1 MDFLSDE
8 DARDLLDIFD
18 EPSQVG
24 SMSEYFNF
32 FNSSSIIQEDENDD
46 PIADDDE
53 DDLINEFDVVANEDL
68 GDSGQTHPDWLEI
81 TSNMKSGDHYRER
94 ILHFLKWKKNTS
106 DPQIPLLESVN
117 NYFKYYHAQTKVVDL
132 ETVNQ
137 LLQSAHD
144 NI

>member
-8 DARDLLDIFD
+8 DARDLLDILD

-32 FNSSSIIQEDENDD
+32 INPSSIILEDEDDD

-68 GDSGQTHPDWLEI
+68 EDSGQTHPDWLEI
-81 TSNMKSGDHYRER
+81 LSRMKSGDHYRER
-94 ILHFLKWKKNTS
+94 ILHFLKRKKKYFRSSNT
-106 DPQIPLLESVN
+106 
-117 NYFKYYHAQTKVVDL
+117 FA
-132 ETVNQ
+132 
-137 LLQSAHD
+137 
-144 NI
+144 